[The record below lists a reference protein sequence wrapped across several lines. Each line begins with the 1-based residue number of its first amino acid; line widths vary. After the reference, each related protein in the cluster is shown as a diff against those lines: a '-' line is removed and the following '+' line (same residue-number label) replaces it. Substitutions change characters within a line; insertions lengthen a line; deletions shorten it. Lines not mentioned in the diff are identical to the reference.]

1 MHYSADYAQGLVNC
15 LWCISVAMAAAG
27 MDRRQIFEYMDET
40 VMAEAAKAQPA
51 SIRGGESTRMN
62 GSTDLRNSFTIG
74 QPFLHPSSQ
83 TQHSTNQPTFLA
95 SKRNNAFFHLAIGT
109 FFSFTSSHTRVLIHN
124 MCL

>member
-1 MHYSADYAQGLVNC
+1 MHYSADYAQGLVIC
-15 LWCISVAMAAAG
+15 LWCFSVAMAAAG

-62 GSTDLRNSFTIG
+62 GSTDLRKSFRIG
-74 QPFLHPSSQ
+74 QPFLHPSTQSQ
-83 TQHSTNQPTFLA
+83 HLTNQPTNVFRQA
-95 SKRNNAFFHLAIGT
+95 NETTCFFIHVVA
-109 FFSFTSSHTRVLIHN
+109 HMHIHN